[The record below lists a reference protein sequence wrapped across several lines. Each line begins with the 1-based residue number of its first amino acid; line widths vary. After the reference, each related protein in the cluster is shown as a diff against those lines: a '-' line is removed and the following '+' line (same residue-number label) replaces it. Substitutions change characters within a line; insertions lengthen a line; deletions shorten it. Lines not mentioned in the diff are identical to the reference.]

1 MHPFTLHLLSSASP
15 GVLSE
20 SRFCRF
26 PISRETALTDKRAN
40 PLTAIF
46 RGTHSE
52 ENVKKNVEFMC
63 RLQEKNLCGVLA
75 PHEENETRVWRRSI
89 ESS

>member
-1 MHPFTLHLLSSASP
+1 MHPSTPHLLSSASP

-20 SRFCRF
+20 SRVCRF
-26 PISRETALTDKRAN
+26 PIWRETALTDKQAN

-46 RGTHSE
+46 RGSPLRRKRE
-52 ENVKKNVEFMC
+52 GNVEFMC
-63 RLQEKNLCGVLA
+63 RHQEKNLCGVLA
-75 PHEENETRVWRRSI
+75 PHEENEAGVWRRSI